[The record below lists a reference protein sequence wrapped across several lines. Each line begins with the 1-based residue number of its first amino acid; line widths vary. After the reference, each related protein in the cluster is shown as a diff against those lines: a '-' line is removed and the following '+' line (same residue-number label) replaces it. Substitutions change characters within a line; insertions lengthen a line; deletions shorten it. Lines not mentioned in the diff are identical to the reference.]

1 MVCLPLS
8 DTDAPLERLAG
19 WRLVFF
25 VVLELSLCIAF
36 SARPPPDTPQL
47 RLNPRHPA
55 PAATATEPV
64 DGLAFMCA
72 FPLYRQPSWVQDL
85 LPTLGE
91 EKPSELKRENKEAS
105 LDVFNMLL
113 ENNNHHYNDSRLNSV
128 PPCAGLGDA

>member
-47 RLNPRHPA
+47 RLNPRPPA
-55 PAATATEPV
+55 PAATEPV
-64 DGLAFMCA
+64 DALAFMCA

-85 LPTLGE
+85 LPSLSE
-91 EKPSELKRENKEAS
+91 EKSLETKKESKENSPGFLK
-105 LDVFNMLL
+105 MLF
-113 ENNNHHYNDSRLNSV
+113 ENNNHYYHSNCINHSV
-128 PPCAGLGDA
+128 SPCAGLGNA